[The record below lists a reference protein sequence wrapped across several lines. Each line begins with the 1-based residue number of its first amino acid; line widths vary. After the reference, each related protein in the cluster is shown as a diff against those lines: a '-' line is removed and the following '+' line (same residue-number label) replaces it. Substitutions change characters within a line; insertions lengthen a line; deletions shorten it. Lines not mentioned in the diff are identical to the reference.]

1 MRGGH
6 WLHSLV
12 VARVS
17 TKSKRGERKCSATY
31 DAVVFAEHATPVVW
45 AALLIEIMV
54 AIPRIPG
61 QLSILYGLDRSAGVR
76 LPQSTKDDSQ
86 LPRVDIYVPCC
97 GEGDDIVVDTVMAAC
112 SQDYPES
119 LVRVIVLDD
128 GDSMR
133 LSETIAQ
140 LRKHRYPNLY
150 YTSRNVHVTI
160 HSKAANLNCGLRY
173 TDALPGGSAEFAAV
187 LDVDMIPEPLWLRTV
202 VPHLLCNPNAALA
215 GPFQYYY
222 NVPAGDP
229 LRVRNDL
236 DEFHAPCVLRDLT
249 NKSPCVGSGFVVR
262 RGALDQINGFP
273 EGSTQ
278 EDILTSILLSSLG
291 WEMVYIRESLQ
302 WGLAAGTF
310 ADWIRQRQRWVVG
323 AISKAQYLGS
333 KAASKSPKAVRQDG
347 IISPAVAIISTCA
360 IWTTV
365 MTLLPLLALSGKPL
379 VPSTPYLPSL
389 LRLAVLDFGAQS
401 LYQAL
406 LNSVLD
412 FRASLLCP
420 ILAAWTAPYRLAMAL
435 RCCIAI
441 WFGNPLPRS
450 TPTGVSE
457 AVGRAEIE
465 ARKNGRSC
473 LKIIFWDCGAW
484 IYLCSLVILLAG
496 AAGSVVGAWRI
507 SSTSPIILQALGLR
521 IGWPPLLFL
530 WLASV
535 NTVVLPVT
543 YAVSPPPFLE
553 RRDLMDQDPVTGVLQ
568 PKKSIKEAYL
578 APAGQKMWF
587 AVAAYYLVCC
597 LLNEGRFLNVE

>member
-1 MRGGH
+1 MR
-6 WLHSLV
+6 V
-12 VARVS
+12 V
-17 TKSKRGERKCSATY
+17 
-31 DAVVFAEHATPVVW
+31 
-45 AALLIEIMV
+45 
-54 AIPRIPG
+54 PRIPG

-86 LPRVDIYVPCC
+86 LPSVDIYVPCC

-112 SQDYPES
+112 SQDYPDS

-128 GDSMR
+128 SDSMR

-262 RGALDQINGFP
+262 REALDQINGFP

-310 ADWIRQRQRWVVG
+310 ADWTRQRQRWVVG

-333 KAASKSPKAVRQDG
+333 KAASKSPKAARQEG
-347 IISPAVAIISTCA
+347 LISPAVAIISNCA
-360 IWTTV
+360 IWTIV

-496 AAGSVVGAWRI
+496 AAGSVVGAWRV
-507 SSTSPIILQALGLR
+507 SSTSPILQALGLR
-521 IGWPPLLFL
+521 IGWPPLFFL

-553 RRDLMDQDPVTGVLQ
+553 RRDLMDKDPFTGVLQ
-568 PKKSIKEAYL
+568 PKKSIREAYL

-597 LLNEGRFLNVE
+597 LLNEGRFFNFV